1 MSDITPEGKSH
12 GQQFRAVRDRS
23 VGREVLASARE
34 VSLSKLLLYICDRL
48 GAQDSSQ
55 EFLELYNSVKPIAES
70 TLRRRP

>member
-1 MSDITPEGKSH
+1 MSDDGKTS
-12 GQQFRAVRDRS
+12 GQQTRRVRDRS

-34 VSLSKLLLYICDRL
+34 VSLAKLLLYLCDRL

-55 EFLELYNSVKPIAES
+55 EFVELYNSVKPIAES